1 MQSFPNGN
9 PNPMDTLSLGT
20 MRLFFDEA
28 LATIQEPPQLTA
40 RETRLCVLLNISPRD
55 LEALLVVDAKIEAMG
70 DQARQLRAENEQLQL
85 EIETL
90 S

>member
-9 PNPMDTLSLGT
+9 PNPMDTLPNEA
-20 MRLFFDEA
+20 MRLFDEA

-40 RETRLCVLLNISPRD
+40 RETRLCVILNISPRD
-55 LEALLVVDAKIEAMG
+55 LEALLVVDAKIEAVG
-70 DQARQLRAENEQLQL
+70 DQARQLRAENEQVQL